1 MKLNQ
6 LFLYLLLC
14 FSISAEEFKSTL
26 FKKGKL
32 IYSDNF
38 NEVHQQDQLRWGP
51 NKGTRVIQDGIM
63 SIKPQFTDKEE
74 AIKKLKRDHHLGLG
88 IVAHLNK
95 LPKKF
100 VCHLR
105 YKVVTP
111 KVVPGRPSFQIG
123 HHKMS
128 LGYLEGGGHR
138 FKLTK
143 GSSFTH
149 PESKMNINEWVEIII
164 EYQEG
169 KVLVQVNDFSKIYE
183 DEKASMQE
191 SDRFTFKSRD
201 HADERLLF
209 DYVRL
214 WEVLE

>member
-1 MKLNQ
+1 MKFTPIILC
-6 LFLYLLLC
+6 LFLYSSL
-14 FSISAEEFKSTL
+14 SAEEFKSTL

-32 IYSDNF
+32 IYSDDF

-51 NKGTRVIQDGIM
+51 NKGTRLIQDGIM

-74 AIKKLKRDHHLGLG
+74 AIKKLNRDHHLGLG

-111 KVVPGRPSFQIG
+111 KIVPGRPSFQIG

-128 LGYLEGGGHR
+128 LGYHEGGGHR
-138 FKLTK
+138 FKLTQ
-143 GSSFTH
+143 GPSFTH
-149 PESKMNINEWVEIII
+149 PESKMRINEWVDVVI

-169 KVLVQVNDFSKIYE
+169 KILLQVNDFSKVYE
-183 DEKASMQE
+183 DNKASME
-191 SDRFTFKSRD
+191 DSDRFTFKSRD

-214 WEVLE
+214 WEVLD

>member
-1 MKLNQ
+1 MKFIQFCLCLLITFCLN
-6 LFLYLLLC
+6 
-14 FSISAEEFKSTL
+14 AEEFKSTL

-32 IYSDNF
+32 IYSDDF
-38 NEVHQQDQLRWGP
+38 NEVHEQDKLRWGP
-51 NKGTRVIQDGIM
+51 NKGTRKYQDGIM
-63 SIKPQFTDKEE
+63 SIAPLFTDKEE
-74 AIKKLKRDHHLGLG
+74 AMKKLKRDHHLGLG
-88 IVAHLNK
+88 VVAHLNK

-105 YKVVTP
+105 YKVIT
-111 KVVPGRPSFQIG
+111 KEIVPGRPSFQIG

-128 LGYLEGGGHR
+128 LGYNKGGGHR
-138 FKLTK
+138 IKLSN
-143 GSSFTH
+143 GPSFTQ
-149 PESKMNINEWVEIII
+149 PESNMKINEWVDIVI

-169 KVLVQVNDFSKIYE
+169 KIYLKVNDFGKIYE
-183 DEKASMQE
+183 DKKVSME
-191 SDRFTFKSRD
+191 DSDRFTFKNRE